1 LKKAL
6 VFIYLILP
14 VMLCSWPLY
23 AKVYKRVL
31 QDGTV
36 EFYNKK
42 ENAGPHRFPQGLAS
56 RFDGLIE
63 KLSSQY
69 GVDPLLVKSIIK
81 VESNFNPNAV
91 SPAGAMGLMQIMQD
105 TAGYYRLENPFDPE
119 RNIETGVRHLKS
131 LLAFFENNVAL
142 SLAAYHAGLGRVK
155 NRRLPPIRA
164 TIDYVNRV
172 MLLYTGKAS
181 YAETFVRR
189 LYKRIE
195 RDGTIV
201 IYSK

>member
-1 LKKAL
+1 
-6 VFIYLILP
+6 
-14 VMLCSWPLY
+14 M
-23 AKVYKRVL
+23 
-31 QDGTV
+31 
-36 EFYNKK
+36 
-42 ENAGPHRFPQGLAS
+42 
-56 RFDGLIE
+56 
-63 KLSSQY
+63 
-69 GVDPLLVKSIIK
+69 LVKSIIK

-155 NRRLPPIRA
+155 NRKLPPIRA

>member
-1 LKKAL
+1 MQPAILIMAL
-6 VFIYLILP
+6 LLVLQHSRSLG
-14 VMLCSWPLY
+14 
-23 AKVYKRVL
+23 AKVYKKVH
-31 QDGTV
+31 QDGSI
-36 EFYNKK
+36 EFYNRLEPTAKK
-42 ENAGPHRFPQGLAS
+42 RIS
-56 RFDGLIE
+56 RLPGSRYDGLIE

-81 VESNFNPNAV
+81 VESNFNPDAV

-105 TAGYYRLENPFDPE
+105 TADYYRLENPFDPE
-119 RNIETGVRHLKS
+119 QNIETGVRHLKS
-131 LLAFFENNVAL
+131 LLVYFKKNVEL

-164 TIDYVNRV
+164 TIGYVNRI

-181 YAETFVRR
+181 YAETSVRR

-201 IYSK
+201 IYSR